1 MNWKGHTILGL
12 IFGLPFISSPEQIFL
27 VLAGALY
34 PDLDHDVKEDIVK
47 RGIYISFGLV
57 FINILIYYFKND
69 YFNLDLFIL
78 AVSVLL
84 IYLIPYF
91 ANHRGITHTFLAL
104 VFVSIILGF
113 LALKL
118 TIFSPILAG
127 VVVLYM
133 VVNEKLLGKVLVIAL
148 FGWII
153 LDILKL
159 NPAIS
164 GSLSYILPIAIGYLS
179 HIVGD
184 STTPAGVKAFYP
196 ISDYKLRKKEAQI
209 LTGIW
214 FLMVLYVWK
223 DAILSLLIFKII

>member
-1 MNWKGHTILGL
+1 MDWKGHTILGL

-47 RGIYISFGLV
+47 RGIYISLGLV
-57 FINILIYYFKND
+57 LINILIYYFKKE

-84 IYLIPYF
+84 IYIIPYF
-91 ANHRGITHTFLAL
+91 ANHRGITHTFWAL
-104 VFVSIILGF
+104 IFVSIVLGF

-133 VVNEKLLGKVLVIAL
+133 VVNEKLLGKILIIAL
-148 FGWII
+148 FGWIV
-153 LDILKL
+153 LDILKP
-159 NPAIS
+159 NPLVS
-164 GSLSYILPIAIGYLS
+164 GSFSYVLPVAIGYLS

-184 STTPAGVKAFYP
+184 SMTPAGVKAFYP
-196 ISDYKLRKKEAQI
+196 ISKYKLRKKEAQI

-223 DAILSLLIFKII
+223 DTILSLL